1 MCRCVGVVRWR
12 GRSGDAS
19 VSRCKCREV
28 RGCRRRCVDATAPQV
43 RGAKV
48 LLQSRQSLSSSSPD
62 TPRTKVVLASHQFSS
77 SSSPDTPRTE
87 VLLRSRQ
94 FSASSSPAT
103 PRTTV
108 ILASRHLSS
117 SSSPHTRAHGPRRP
131 VLCIY
136 HFAHS
141 TRTIS
146 AEGCPH
152 ARQIRALACISRTPH
167 ARSPQRVV
175 LDRVKT
181 HSRLHFAPSTCTISA
196 EGCPR
201 QIQNA
206 LSPAFRALDTH
217 DLRRGL
223 RRTGP
228 KRTLACISRPRH
240 ARSPQRVAPNRTKTH
255 SRLHFAPSTRTISAE
270 GCAAQNQI
278 ALSPAFRAFDTRDL
292 RRGLRFVAVRRHCP
306 PALREKVKKSE
317 R

>member
-152 ARQIRALACISRTPH
+152 ARQIALSPAFRALHTHDLRRGLCWTGSKRTLACISRPRH
-167 ARSPQRVV
+167 ARSPQRAA
-175 LDRVKT
+175 RAKSKT
-181 HSRLHFAPSTCTISA
+181 HSRLHFAHSTRTISA
-196 EGCPR
+196 EGCAGPD
-201 QIQNA
+201 QNA

-240 ARSPQRVAPNRTKTH
+240 ARSPQRVAPHKTKSP
-255 SRLHFAPSTRTISAE
+255 SRLHFAHSTRAISAE
-270 GCAAQNQI
+270 GCVSWRSGGTA
-278 ALSPAFRAFDTRDL
+278 PR
-292 RRGLRFVAVRRHCP
+292 P
-306 PALREKVKKSE
+306 
-317 R
+317 